1 MAVTI
6 RLSRLGKKHKPFYR
20 VIATDKKRKR
30 ESRYLEK
37 IGEYNP
43 LLEKDQLKID
53 NQRFKFWITKGAE
66 VSKGLARLLKKYSF
80 RKD

>member
-6 RLSRLGKKHKPFYR
+6 RLSRMGKKHKPFYR
-20 VIATDKKRKR
+20 VIVTDKKRKR

-43 LLEKDQLKID
+43 LLEKDPLKID
-53 NQRFKFWITKGAE
+53 YQKFNFWRTRGAE
-66 VSKGLARLLKKYSF
+66 ISKGLARLLKNYSF
-80 RKD
+80 KKD